1 MDARRQLTNKS
12 HSLHDIGNATTNATY
27 LRIWSAVNQNAVA
40 AAVVINDVQFVT
52 NWRWPRRG
60 GGCRP
65 SDRRRRHETKAC
77 LPIHCS
83 QKPTRWEEGRPTEAA
98 SRAGGIFPRSEAHL
112 CSLLLLVFSFNFNT
126 LRRRRP
132 RQICILK
139 CGAAAA
145 TTARSGG
152 RGRRLVG
159 HIIRF
164 IPLCSS
170 ASLDYSIPADVATAA
185 AVSQLWL
192 YSGEERIQ
200 VGRPDRQTD

>member
-1 MDARRQLTNKS
+1 MEGGRGGMDARRQLTNKS

-65 SDRRRRHETKAC
+65 SDRRRRRHETKAC

-112 CSLLLLVFSFNFNT
+112 CSLLLLVFQF
-126 LRRRRP
+126 
-132 RQICILK
+132 Q
-139 CGAAAA
+139 
-145 TTARSGG
+145 
-152 RGRRLVG
+152 
-159 HIIRF
+159 H
-164 IPLCSS
+164 SS
-170 ASLDYSIPADVATAA
+170 SSSPSANM
-185 AVSQLWL
+185 
-192 YSGEERIQ
+192 
-200 VGRPDRQTD
+200 